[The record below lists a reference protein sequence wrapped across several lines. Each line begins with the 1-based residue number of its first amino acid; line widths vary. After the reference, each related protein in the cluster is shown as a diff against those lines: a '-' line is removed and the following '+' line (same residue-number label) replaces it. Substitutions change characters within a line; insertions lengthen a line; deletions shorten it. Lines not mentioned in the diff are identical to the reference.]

1 MDLSLKSILKEH
13 KANIMKG
20 GVWLFAI
27 DVVGLLMPLLIKFSI
42 DRLSDKP
49 LPAWFPE
56 ILAGQGVV
64 EFILSMCV
72 TYVLFAALVAYG
84 RYWWRVYFIWGTF
97 PIFDRV
103 RRGLFQHLMG
113 LNLEFFKKT
122 KVGDMISSL
131 SNDTENMRNVMAFGA
146 LMFVDSVF
154 SFVLFPAL
162 LFYLDPVLSMILVPP
177 MVLIALL
184 AIPWSDRVSRFY
196 DDVQD
201 ILGQLSS
208 RAYEISSGIRVI
220 KSFAREEPIH
230 SAFVVKSAELRDA
243 SKKVARFESLYV
255 PGLNFVLGLAVF
267 VLFSVGGYRVISGDL
282 SLSSFIAFSLYLDKM
297 DWPMMAMGW
306 FIQTFRSARAAERRV
321 LHLRQTENPLRVDS
335 SVADI
340 QTLDAMTIRDVTY
353 GFQNQQPKVFSN
365 LGFHLARG
373 EWLGVTGSVGC
384 GKTVLL
390 ELLSR
395 QRDPES
401 GSIYF
406 AGRPLSSM
414 SPEEVA
420 GKILYV
426 PQETFLFSTSV
437 RTNLNLGLS
446 ESLSDEKI
454 WSLLKDLSFDLQ
466 VLADRG
472 GIETKLGERG
482 LNLSGG
488 QKQRLSL
495 GRALIRDRQVYLFD
509 DLFSHV
515 DVETEAKLIEV
526 LRRRIPDESS
536 VILVSQ
542 RLETLRGCDR
552 VLVLGEG
559 GLEAVDAFEDALKK
573 SSFLQALQL
582 LQSQSS
588 HLNSRGAA

>member
-13 KANIMKG
+13 KGNIIKG

-49 LPAWFPE
+49 LPSWFPAS
-56 ILAGQGVV
+56 LSQQGVV

-72 TYVLFAALVAYG
+72 TYVVFAAVVAYG

-103 RRGLFQHLMG
+103 RRGLFHHLLG

-146 LMFVDSVF
+146 LMFVDSIF
-154 SFVLFPAL
+154 SFILFPAL
-162 LFYLDPVLSMILVPP
+162 LFYLDPVLAMVLVPP

-184 AIPWSDRVSRFY
+184 AIPWSDRVSKFY

-208 RAYEISSGIRVI
+208 RAFEISSGVRVI
-220 KSFAREEPIH
+220 KSFAREEPVH
-230 SAFVVKSAELRDA
+230 RAFVVKSAELRDA
-243 SKKVARFESLYV
+243 SKKVARYESMYV

-267 VLFSVGGYRVISGDL
+267 VLLSFGGYRVISGEL

-321 LHLRQTENPLRVDS
+321 LKLRETESPLRVDS
-335 SVADI
+335 RLASI
-340 QTLDAMTIRDVTY
+340 QTSDVLTVEDVTY
-353 GFQNQQPKVFSN
+353 GFENQLPKVFSN
-365 LGFHLARG
+365 LSFKLARG

-395 QRDPES
+395 QRDAES
-401 GSIYF
+401 GQIF
-406 AGRPLSSM
+406 LNGRSLRSM
-414 SPEEVA
+414 SAEEIA
-420 GKILYV
+420 GKVLYV

-437 RTNLNLGLS
+437 KKNLSLGLAD
-446 ESLSDEKI
+446 SLEDEH
-454 WSLLKDLSFDLQ
+454 LLKLLEDLSFDLQ
-466 VLADRG
+466 VLDDRG
-472 GIETKLGERG
+472 GLETRLGERG
-482 LNLSGG
+482 MNLSGG

-495 GRALIRDRQVYLFD
+495 GRALLRDREVYLFD

-515 DVETEAKLIEV
+515 DVETESKLIEV
-526 LRRRIPDESS
+526 LRRRIDQEAS

-542 RLETLRGCDR
+542 RLETLKGCDR

-559 GLEAVDAFEDALKK
+559 GLEAIDIFAEALKNSPFLRALNELQTR
-573 SSFLQALQL
+573 SSVRK
-582 LQSQSS
+582 
-588 HLNSRGAA
+588 SRGAA

>member
-1 MDLSLKSILKEH
+1 MDLSLKSILREH
-13 KANIMKG
+13 KGNIMRG
-20 GVWLFAI
+20 GVWLLAI

-42 DRLSDKP
+42 DRLNEKP
-49 LPAWFPE
+49 LPSWFPGF
-56 ILAGQGVV
+56 LSAQGVI

-72 TYVLFAALVAYG
+72 TYVVFAALVAYG

-113 LNLEFFKKT
+113 LNLEFFKRT

-131 SNDTENMRNVMAFGA
+131 SNDTENMRNVMAFGV
-146 LMFVDSVF
+146 LMLVDSIF

-162 LFYLDPVLSMILVPP
+162 LFYLDPVLAMILVPP

-184 AIPWSDRVSRFY
+184 AIPWSDRVSKFY

-220 KSFAREEPIH
+220 KSFAREEPVH
-230 SAFVVKSAELRDA
+230 RSFVAKSAELRDA
-243 SKKVARFESLYV
+243 SKKVARYESMYV

-321 LHLRQTENPLRVDS
+321 LHLRQTESPLRVDS
-335 SVADI
+335 TLPKI
-340 QTLDAMTIRDVTY
+340 QTLDAMTIKDVSY
-353 GFQNQQPKVFSN
+353 GFDRQQSRIFSN
-365 LGFHLARG
+365 LSFHLARG
-373 EWLGVTGSVGC
+373 QWLGVTGSVGC

-395 QRDPES
+395 QRDPQS
-401 GSIYF
+401 GEIYF
-406 AGRPLSSM
+406 GGRPLRSM
-414 SPEEVA
+414 TPEEA
-420 GKILYV
+420 AEQILYV

-437 RTNLNLGLS
+437 KKNLNLGLS
-446 ESLSDEKI
+446 ESLGDDQI
-454 WSLLKDLSFDLQ
+454 WALLQDLSFDLQ
-466 VLADRG
+466 MLSDRG
-472 GIETKLGERG
+472 GLETKLGERG

-495 GRALIRDRQVYLFD
+495 GRALVRDRQVYLFD

-515 DVETEAKLIEV
+515 DVETEAKMIKV
-526 LRRRIPDESS
+526 LRRRIPRESS
-536 VILVSQ
+536 VVLVSQ
-542 RLETLRGCDR
+542 RLETLKGCDR
-552 VLVLGEG
+552 VLVLGDG
-559 GLEAVDAFEDALKK
+559 GLEAFDGFEGALQK
-573 SSFLQALQL
+573 SPFLQALQS
-582 LQSQSS
+582 LQAQSAQS
-588 HLNSRGAA
+588 NDRGAA